1 MPFGWVNKVSDSTS
15 TPLEI
20 WVAED
25 SPFYRLVVE
34 EAIEEISKVTYLPIS
49 LTVFERFGDIR
60 DAFEQAALGHQA
72 LPAAVLSDLHF
83 PDNAYDDLQ
92 DILSFYGRYLHL
104 VPVSY
109 MSCNAESLR
118 LAQSVA
124 ENRPD
129 ALQPAR
135 FLRKDTAETMTNLVK
150 TIHAMVFAPRVYA
163 LSMGTSLV

>member
-1 MPFGWVNKVSDSTS
+1 MPFDWVSKVSESGS

-34 EAIEEISKVTYLPIS
+34 EAIEEISKVTHFPIS

-60 DAFEQAALGHQA
+60 NAFEQAELGHQP

-83 PDNAYDDLQ
+83 PDNAHDDLQ
-92 DILSFYGRYLHL
+92 DIISFYGRYLHQ

-109 MSCNAESLR
+109 MSCNPESLK

-124 ENRPD
+124 EHRPD
-129 ALQPAR
+129 ALQSPR

-150 TIHAMVFAPRVYA
+150 TIHAMVFAPRFHA
-163 LSMGTSLV
+163 MSMGTSLV